1 MNLFRTKS
9 IEQSMS
15 DADEPGRKL
24 KRSLSS
30 WDLMIMGVA
39 VAVGAGIFS
48 VGAKA
53 AANFAGPAVTLSF
66 AIAAVTCALAIMC
79 YAEFATAIPVAGS
92 AYVFTYATM
101 GELLAWI
108 IGWNLILELF
118 TAGAVIA
125 KYWGIYLSKVFALM
139 GVDIPPSISLGG
151 VDLYWGAFLIVA
163 VFTVLLVLG
172 TKLSARVGNIFTLI
186 KIGVVLF
193 VIVVGFTYVKF
204 ENYTPFVPASEPT
217 GGTGAADVMKQ
228 SFFGFLT
235 GAAPAQ
241 YGTLGIFAGA
251 ALVFFAF
258 IGFDVVATSAEEV
271 KNPQKTLPRGIFGGL
286 AVVTVL
292 YILVSLALTGMVSY
306 TELAEAEN
314 PTLTTAFEAVGNTDA
329 AKIIAFGSLVGLTTV
344 IMVLLM
350 GLSRVV
356 LAMSRDGLLPRSL
369 SKTSTIRATP
379 VRLQII
385 CGAAVAV
392 VAGLTNVD
400 LLEEMINIGTLSAFV
415 TVSIGVLVLR
425 KKRPDL
431 KPAFRVPFGK
441 VLPIVSAVL
450 CLYLMTNLAVET
462 WIFFA
467 IWLVIGMAIYFSYG
481 QRHSR
486 LNEKFAEAKAS
497 VNGPGDK
504 GAAGPRPRRHADAKA
519 AASAGT
525 KANASAAPDGRQP
538 VLIHRSRRRPCEFAG
553 SFQRVGTAP
562 ATSAFGRRI
571 GCGRRVAALPMMDS
585 WPAQHDRNAKQ
596 SCWPPFWTTSWTRP
610 SRSSRSVSLAEGL
623 GVSSYVLVYHFGH
636 REELVNEIIRTIE
649 SRLDSIRATDVRDID
664 REAWRAFLLE
674 SWRWTMAQRN
684 RHLARLE
691 FEATAQD
698 IVAESP
704 RGTAQEHFRMLH
716 DKTRDWLMLQGIREE
731 FADTDARLFTA
742 AFYGLQFDFVVN
754 NQPEEASQAFDL
766 MLLVFFNNLD
776 RRLAADGEHI

>member
-1 MNLFRTKS
+1 MNIFRTKS
-9 IEQSMS
+9 IEQSIA

-24 KRSLSS
+24 KRSLST

-53 AANFAGPAVTLSF
+53 AANFAGPAVTISF

-101 GELLAWI
+101 GEVLAWI

-118 TAGAVIA
+118 TAAAVIA
-125 KYWGIYLSKVFALM
+125 KYWGIYLSTVFGLM
-139 GVDIPPSISLGG
+139 GVEMPPSIQVAG

-163 VFTVLLVLG
+163 IFTVLLVLG
-172 TKLSARVGNIFTLI
+172 TKLSARVGNVFTLI
-186 KIGVVLF
+186 KIAVVLF
-193 VIVVGFTYVKF
+193 VIVVGFSYVKF
-204 ENYTPFVPASEPT
+204 SNYTPFIPASEPT
-217 GGTGAADVMKQ
+217 DSGVADVMKQ

-241 YGTLGIFAGA
+241 YGTLGVFAGA

-286 AVVTVL
+286 AVVTLL

-306 TELAEAEN
+306 TQLAEVKN

-369 SKTSTIRATP
+369 SKTSEKRSTP
-379 VRLQII
+379 ARLQII
-385 CGAAVAV
+385 CGAAVAL
-392 VAGLTNVD
+392 VAGVTKVD

-415 TVSIGVLVLR
+415 MVSVGILVLR

-441 VLPIVSAVL
+441 VLPWVSAVL
-450 CLYLMTNLAVET
+450 CFYLMTNLAVET

-467 IWLVIGMAIYFSYG
+467 IWLIIGMAIYFAYG

-486 LNEKFAEAKAS
+486 LNEKFAAAKAS
-497 VNGPGDK
+497 VNGAPESSKAKGDE
-504 GAAGPRPRRHADAKA
+504 DED
-519 AASAGT
+519 SFT
-525 KANASAAPDGRQP
+525 K
-538 VLIHRSRRRPCEFAG
+538 V
-553 SFQRVGTAP
+553 
-562 ATSAFGRRI
+562 
-571 GCGRRVAALPMMDS
+571 
-585 WPAQHDRNAKQ
+585 
-596 SCWPPFWTTSWTRP
+596 
-610 SRSSRSVSLAEGL
+610 
-623 GVSSYVLVYHFGH
+623 
-636 REELVNEIIRTIE
+636 
-649 SRLDSIRATDVRDID
+649 
-664 REAWRAFLLE
+664 
-674 SWRWTMAQRN
+674 
-684 RHLARLE
+684 
-691 FEATAQD
+691 
-698 IVAESP
+698 
-704 RGTAQEHFRMLH
+704 
-716 DKTRDWLMLQGIREE
+716 
-731 FADTDARLFTA
+731 
-742 AFYGLQFDFVVN
+742 
-754 NQPEEASQAFDL
+754 
-766 MLLVFFNNLD
+766 
-776 RRLAADGEHI
+776 

>member
-15 DADEPGRKL
+15 DADEPGRQL

-151 VDLYWGAFLIVA
+151 VVDLYWGAFLIVA

-193 VIVVGFTYVKF
+193 VIVVGFSYVKF
-204 ENYTPFVPASEPT
+204 ENYAPFVPTSEPT

-306 TELAEAEN
+306 TELAKADN

-329 AKIIAFGSLVGLTTV
+329 AKIIAFGSLIGLTTV

-356 LAMSRDGLLPRSL
+356 LAMSRDGLLPRAL

-431 KPAFRVPFGK
+431 KPAFQVPFGK

-467 IWLVIGMAIYFSYG
+467 IWLLIGIVIYFSYG

-486 LNEKFAEAKAS
+486 LNEKFAEARAS
-497 VNGPGDK
+497 VNGP
-504 GAAGPRPRRHADAKA
+504 A
-519 AASAGT
+519 AA
-525 KANASAAPDGRQP
+525 
-538 VLIHRSRRRPCEFAG
+538 
-553 SFQRVGTAP
+553 P
-562 ATSAFGRRI
+562 A
-571 GCGRRVAALPMMDS
+571 RVAGAH
-585 WPAQHDRNAKQ
+585 AAK
-596 SCWPPFWTTSWTRP
+596 
-610 SRSSRSVSLAEGL
+610 SRAGAEAPVG
-623 GVSSYVLVYHFGH
+623 
-636 REELVNEIIRTIE
+636 
-649 SRLDSIRATDVRDID
+649 RAAEDPEPD
-664 REAWRAFLLE
+664 
-674 SWRWTMAQRN
+674 
-684 RHLARLE
+684 
-691 FEATAQD
+691 ATLTH
-698 IVAESP
+698 P
-704 RGTAQEHFRMLH
+704 
-716 DKTRDWLMLQGIREE
+716 
-731 FADTDARLFTA
+731 
-742 AFYGLQFDFVVN
+742 
-754 NQPEEASQAFDL
+754 
-766 MLLVFFNNLD
+766 
-776 RRLAADGEHI
+776 

>member
-1 MNLFRTKS
+1 MNIFRTKS
-9 IEQSMS
+9 IEQSIA

-24 KRSLSS
+24 KRSLST

-53 AANFAGPAVTLSF
+53 AANFAGPAVTISF

-101 GELLAWI
+101 GEVLAWI

-118 TAGAVIA
+118 TAAAVIA
-125 KYWGIYLSKVFALM
+125 KYWGIYLSTVFGLM
-139 GVDIPPSISLGG
+139 GVEMPPSIQVAGI
-151 VDLYWGAFLIVA
+151 DLYWGAFLIVA
-163 VFTVLLVLG
+163 IFTVLLVLG
-172 TKLSARVGNIFTLI
+172 TKLSARVGNVFTLI
-186 KIGVVLF
+186 KIAVVLF
-193 VIVVGFTYVKF
+193 VIVVGFSYVKF
-204 ENYTPFVPASEPT
+204 SNYTPFIPASEPT
-217 GGTGAADVMKQ
+217 DSGVADVMKQ

-241 YGTLGIFAGA
+241 YGTLGVFAGA

-286 AVVTVL
+286 AVVTLL

-306 TELAEAEN
+306 TQLAEVKN

-369 SKTSTIRATP
+369 SKTSEKRSTP
-379 VRLQII
+379 ARLQII
-385 CGAAVAV
+385 CGAAVAL
-392 VAGLTNVD
+392 VAGVTKVD

-415 TVSIGVLVLR
+415 MVSLGILVLR

-441 VLPIVSAVL
+441 VLPWVSAVL
-450 CLYLMTNLAVET
+450 CFYLMTNLAVET

-467 IWLVIGMAIYFSYG
+467 IWLVIGMAIYFAYG

-497 VNGPGDK
+497 VNG
-504 GAAGPRPRRHADAKA
+504 
-519 AASAGT
+519 ASGI
-525 KANASAAPDGRQP
+525 RQP
-538 VLIHRSRRRPCEFAG
+538 KGDE
-553 SFQRVGTAP
+553 
-562 ATSAFGRRI
+562 
-571 GCGRRVAALPMMDS
+571 D
-585 WPAQHDRNAKQ
+585 
-596 SCWPPFWTTSWTRP
+596 
-610 SRSSRSVSLAEGL
+610 E
-623 GVSSYVLVYHFGH
+623 
-636 REELVNEIIRTIE
+636 
-649 SRLDSIRATDVRDID
+649 
-664 REAWRAFLLE
+664 
-674 SWRWTMAQRN
+674 
-684 RHLARLE
+684 
-691 FEATAQD
+691 
-698 IVAESP
+698 
-704 RGTAQEHFRMLH
+704 
-716 DKTRDWLMLQGIREE
+716 
-731 FADTDARLFTA
+731 DTYTK
-742 AFYGLQFDFVVN
+742 V
-754 NQPEEASQAFDL
+754 
-766 MLLVFFNNLD
+766 
-776 RRLAADGEHI
+776 

>member
-9 IEQSMS
+9 IEQSIA

-24 KRSLSS
+24 KRSLST

-53 AANFAGPAVTLSF
+53 AANFAGPAVTISF

-101 GELLAWI
+101 GEVLAWI

-118 TAGAVIA
+118 TAAAVIA

-139 GVDIPPSISLGG
+139 GLDIPPSISVAG
-151 VDLYWGAFLIVA
+151 VDLFWGAFLIVA

-172 TKLSARVGNIFTLI
+172 TKLSARVGNVFTLI
-186 KIGVVLF
+186 KIAVVLF
-193 VIVVGFTYVKF
+193 VIVVGFSYVKF

-217 GGTGAADVMKQ
+217 GGTGATDVLKQ

-286 AVVTVL
+286 AIVTVL

-306 TELAEAEN
+306 TQLAEAKN

-329 AKIIAFGSLVGLTTV
+329 AKVIAFGS
-344 IMVLLM
+344 LM

-369 SKTSTIRATP
+369 SKTSSVRGTP
-379 VRLQII
+379 ARLQII
-385 CGAAVAV
+385 CGAGVAL

-415 TVSIGVLVLR
+415 MVSLGILVLR

-431 KPAFRVPFGK
+431 KPSFRVPFGK

-467 IWLVIGMAIYFSYG
+467 GWLAIGLVIYFAYG
-481 QRHSR
+481 QKHSR
-486 LNEKFAEAKAS
+486 LNEKFAAAKSA
-497 VNGPGDK
+497 VD
-504 GAAGPRPRRHADAKA
+504 GADSRAD
-519 AASAGT
+519 
-525 KANASAAPDGRQP
+525 
-538 VLIHRSRRRPCEFAG
+538 
-553 SFQRVGTAP
+553 
-562 ATSAFGRRI
+562 
-571 GCGRRVAALPMMDS
+571 
-585 WPAQHDRNAKQ
+585 
-596 SCWPPFWTTSWTRP
+596 
-610 SRSSRSVSLAEGL
+610 
-623 GVSSYVLVYHFGH
+623 
-636 REELVNEIIRTIE
+636 
-649 SRLDSIRATDVRDID
+649 
-664 REAWRAFLLE
+664 
-674 SWRWTMAQRN
+674 
-684 RHLARLE
+684 
-691 FEATAQD
+691 
-698 IVAESP
+698 
-704 RGTAQEHFRMLH
+704 
-716 DKTRDWLMLQGIREE
+716 
-731 FADTDARLFTA
+731 
-742 AFYGLQFDFVVN
+742 
-754 NQPEEASQAFDL
+754 
-766 MLLVFFNNLD
+766 
-776 RRLAADGEHI
+776 